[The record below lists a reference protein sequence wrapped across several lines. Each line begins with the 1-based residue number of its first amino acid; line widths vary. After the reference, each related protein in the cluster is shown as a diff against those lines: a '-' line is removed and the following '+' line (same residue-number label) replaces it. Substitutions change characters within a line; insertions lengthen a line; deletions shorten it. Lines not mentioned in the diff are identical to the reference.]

1 MSDFNIFSNPRK
13 SRYDPDLAR
22 RVNEEKEP
30 VTIRKEKPEAPKIQN
45 PQKADLKGF
54 IYVPS
59 INLYLAKQV
68 TNKNKSWNEC
78 HEILSK
84 EDCFMP
90 TIKHFVEFVKY
101 LKTDYQDRKE
111 AETILDEILTVR
123 NPWRSEWLDGK
134 FEKRNKGLYLLSDHR
149 IVNGKLKSNY
159 QEPLEDCL
167 MEDKQINL
175 ENYLK
180 TSNSQGLPSQKTKDG
195 KLYYWFPRAGSVAGF
210 YAGSDWASLDCDYDV
225 PDYRGGSLGVR
236 RATAE
241 GGCNGSQK
249 TK

>member
-30 VTIRKEKPEAPKIQN
+30 VIIRKEKPEAKIQN
-45 PQKADLKGF
+45 PQKAGLKGF

-59 INLYLAKQV
+59 INLYLSKE
-68 TNKNKSWNEC
+68 TSYKGKSWNEC
-78 HEILSK
+78 HEIMSK

-111 AETILDEILTVR
+111 AETILDEILAVR
-123 NPWRSEWLDGK
+123 NPWRAEWLDGK

-149 IVNGKLKSNY
+149 FEKGKLKANY
-159 QEPLEDCL
+159 EQPLKDCL
-167 MEDKQINL
+167 MEDKTPGIDL
-175 ENYLK
+175 ESYLK
-180 TSNSQGLPSQKTKDG
+180 NANSQGLPSQKTKDG

-210 YAGSDWASLDCDYDV
+210 DVYSGRADLYCDYV
-225 PDYRGGSLGVR
+225 PGGRYVGLGVR
-236 RATAE
+236 RVTAE
-241 GGCNGSQK
+241 GGSQK